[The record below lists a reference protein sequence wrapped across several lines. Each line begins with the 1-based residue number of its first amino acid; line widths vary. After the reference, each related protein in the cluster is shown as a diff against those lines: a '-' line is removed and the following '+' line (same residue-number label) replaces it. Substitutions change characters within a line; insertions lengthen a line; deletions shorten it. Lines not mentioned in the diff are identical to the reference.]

1 MIKEISYSQ
10 LRNEN
15 CKFKSDLVA
24 MKEKM
29 CKSQQY
35 AEVPS
40 NLLRKEHEM
49 KNVQQ
54 NITDV
59 RTQVATLKE
68 EPKVHLNALRYST
81 KLKIYYD
88 EENGCETYDSY
99 EDDINNAGEIKSH
112 DDVYNILRYKNQIDL
127 LHIQMKEKNK
137 EYDLNKDKLSKAEQK
152 IEELTFQ
159 LKKKDSKLQN
169 LKNSVNEHIKNKNE
183 WKETSEDL
191 AYRNKVLVEDLD
203 KLNAQIVIQNRKNK
217 SMKDLVETFNEVLYE
232 VDNNLVSDESYCM
245 SEKLVETFYEVP
257 YEDDNNFV
265 SDESYGMFE
274 NSETFNEVPYEV
286 DNNFVSDESYCMFE
300 NSVKTFNEVP
310 YGVGNL
316 FPCMLDN
323 SVDEFNEV
331 PYEVDPDSFSD
342 GKSCM
347 KGDSEDVYSEHEFN
361 KVPYGVDPNS
371 FSDGI
376 SCMKDNSEDV
386 YSEHELN
393 AVPYDMDPKCVRDD
407 KSYNLNEE
415 LPIFMESNGQ
425 MFAKPRRM
433 LW

>member
-1 MIKEISYSQ
+1 
-10 LRNEN
+10 
-15 CKFKSDLVA
+15 
-24 MKEKM
+24 
-29 CKSQQY
+29 
-35 AEVPS
+35 
-40 NLLRKEHEM
+40 
-49 KNVQQ
+49 
-54 NITDV
+54 
-59 RTQVATLKE
+59 
-68 EPKVHLNALRYST
+68 
-81 KLKIYYD
+81 
-88 EENGCETYDSY
+88 
-99 EDDINNAGEIKSH
+99 
-112 DDVYNILRYKNQIDL
+112 
-127 LHIQMKEKNK
+127 MKEKNK

-159 LKKKDSKLQN
+159 LKKKDSQLQN
-169 LKNSVNEHIKNKNE
+169 LKNSVNEHIQNKNG

-245 SEKLVETFYEVP
+245 
-257 YEDDNNFV
+257 
-265 SDESYGMFE
+265 
-274 NSETFNEVPYEV
+274 
-286 DNNFVSDESYCMFE
+286 FE
-300 NSVKTFNEVP
+300 NSVKT
-310 YGVGNL
+310 
-316 FPCMLDN
+316 
-323 SVDEFNEV
+323 FNEV

-347 KGDSEDVYSEHEFN
+347 KGDSEDVYSEQEFN

-376 SCMKDNSEDV
+376 SCMKDNSEDVV

-415 LPIFMESNGQ
+415 LPIVMESDGQ

>member
-1 MIKEISYSQ
+1 
-10 LRNEN
+10 
-15 CKFKSDLVA
+15 

-29 CKSQQY
+29 CKSQKY
-35 AEVPS
+35 AEVLS

-68 EPKVHLNALRYST
+68 ESKVHLNALKYST
-81 KLKIYYD
+81 KMKIYYD

-99 EDDINNAGEIKSH
+99 EDKTELYEDEINDAAEIKS
-112 DDVYNILRYKNQIDL
+112 DDDIYNILRYKNQIDL

-159 LKKKDSKLQN
+159 LKKKDSQLQN
-169 LKNSVNEHIKNKNE
+169 LKSSVNEHIKNKNE

-217 SMKDLVETFNEVLYE
+217 SMKDLIVTFNEVLYE

-274 NSETFNEVPYEV
+274 NSETFNEVQYEV
-286 DNNFVSDESYCMFE
+286 DNNFVSDEVYSE
-300 NSVKTFNEVP
+300 HEFNEVP

-331 PYEVDPDSFSD
+331 PYEADPDLFSD
-342 GKSCM
+342 GKFCM

-376 SCMKDNSEDV
+376 SCMKDKSEDL

-425 MFAKPRRM
+425 MFAKPRGM